1 MAQVTLKLK
10 DGTTTLDLADASKHA
25 ALPNSFQIGP
35 IQQLRGLSGDSFFRN
50 GAIMTQH
57 GLGTRVVRV
66 ALIFN
71 GDDVGTLQA
80 NIQNVNKMLQQ
91 NRNRSVVVGSGTPLE
106 LETQL
111 GTSSDEEVD
120 FRVIDGQL
128 SLRRNSFDE
137 PIVNNK
143 RAFADLSLL
152 VDPLGVGASEELSN
166 YLNNPSFENGTLMVG
181 WTENSTATGTS
192 TRDGARAVYGT
203 ASMKVT
209 MTGASG
215 GLTHEAQYQDIAVTA
230 SQIYSVSVY
239 TEAVALSSVGAV
251 PAQAVLKVQSLLGTH
266 VLYEDEDYLDVT
278 TTGTAHQLSRTNVR
292 IPAGATTL
300 RVWGMVRASTASATG
315 TAYYDG
321 FMAASGTS
329 IPGAYITGR
338 VTNNEIDTLLG
349 TGINH
354 FDIYDVPGDAP
365 AKMRLTMKS
374 LAASGTHRVF
384 ITMRGGDRMTDNLL
398 NQGQSAS
405 TVIVTDAFGAS
416 ATFGGTVHTLTTG
429 ATAITNASYG
439 SAGQIHWTV
448 VNDKAVTSTNY
459 GYWEFDL
466 GGTAPKGLFRV
477 LARTEYTIR
486 TASTTSGL
494 QLAMLNTTAAGT
506 NFRLGV
512 GYSVGD
518 LSFTPRPSV
527 ASDYNHYG
535 TSLASTMNLIDI
547 GELQIPPGQL
557 GDNDIYD
564 NYKLRVYF
572 GLGTTVTWRRSGG
585 ITPDFFN
592 WRVDYLFLAPVE
604 EGAVIINNVTS
615 ADQILV
621 DSVSQKP
628 GVYFLTTTGSVS
640 NVPDRVGGAFQIG
653 PEPTRVYIV
662 RDDNANPSAVSYTST
677 LTYHPQYN
685 IV

>member
-1 MAQVTLKLK
+1 MASVTLKLK
-10 DGTTTLDLADASKHA
+10 DGTNTLDFSDTSKHA

-57 GLGTRVVRV
+57 GLGTRTVRV

-71 GDDVGTLQA
+71 GDDAGTLQS
-80 NIQNVNKMLQQ
+80 NIQSVNKMLQQ

-111 GTSSDEEVD
+111 GTSANEEVD

-128 SLRRNSFDE
+128 TLRRNTFDQ
-137 PIVNNK
+137 PIAKNF
-143 RAFADLSLL
+143 RTFADLNLL

-192 TRDGARAVYGT
+192 TRDATRGVYGT

-215 GLTHEAQYQDIAVTA
+215 GLTHEAQYQDVAVTA
-230 SQIYSVSVY
+230 SEVYSVSVY
-239 TEAVALSSVGAV
+239 TEAVTLGSIGAV
-251 PAQAVLKVQSLLGTH
+251 PSQAVMKVQSLLGTT

-278 TTGTAHQLSRTNVR
+278 TTGTAHQLSRTNIR

-329 IPGAYITGR
+329 IPNAYITGR

-354 FDIYDVPGDAP
+354 FDVFDIPGDAQ

-374 LAASGTHRVF
+374 LAASGTNRVY
-384 ITMRGGDRMTDNLL
+384 IALRGGDRMTDNLL
-398 NQGQSAS
+398 TQGESATVLGVFYTASS
-405 TVIVTDAFGAS
+405 TVLVNSIETSNIAL
-416 ATFGGTVHTLTTG
+416 AT
-429 ATAITNASYG
+429 ASYG
-439 SAGQIHWTV
+439 TVGRTRYRGKSGAGNHVT
-448 VNDKAVTSTNY
+448 TSTNY
-459 GYWEFDL
+459 GYWEWNL

-477 LARTEYTIR
+477 LVMSEYTATTNGAGAGLA
-486 TASTTSGL
+486 TAFSN
-494 QLAMLNTTAAGT
+494 ATAAGT
-506 NFRLGV
+506 NFRLGI
-512 GYSVGD
+512 GYSVGS
-518 LSFTPRPSV
+518 LSWTPRVGV
-527 ASDYNHYG
+527 ASDYAHYG
-535 TSLASTMNLIDI
+535 TALRATMNLIDV
-547 GELQIPPGQL
+547 GEVQIPPGQL
-557 GDNDIYD
+557 SDQDSYD
-564 NYKLRVYF
+564 SYKLQLYY
-572 GLGTTVTWRRSGG
+572 GIGTTVTW
-585 ITPDFFN
+585 
-592 WRVDYLFLAPVE
+592 
-604 EGAVIINNVTS
+604 EGAASTRDMFEWHSDYIMLLPVDEGAAIIGGVGS
-615 ADQILV
+615 SDQILL

-628 GVYFLTTTGSVS
+628 GVYFLTTTGSVN
-640 NVPDRVGGAFQIG
+640 NVPDRTGGAFQIG
-653 PEPTRVYIV
+653 PEPLRVYIL
-662 RDDNANPSAVSYTST
+662 RDDKGNPSAVSYTST
-677 LTYHPQYN
+677 LVFHPQYN